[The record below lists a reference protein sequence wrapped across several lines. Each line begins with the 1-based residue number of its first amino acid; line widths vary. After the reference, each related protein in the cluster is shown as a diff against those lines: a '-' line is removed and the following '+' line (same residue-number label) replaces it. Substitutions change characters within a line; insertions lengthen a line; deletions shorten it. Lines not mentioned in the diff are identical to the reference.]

1 MNLTKDLLNCC
12 KSFIYFIQRVER
24 VSINPE
30 ILILRSIVLEK
41 DMEYLKEIALT
52 KVFHLHSYFNF

>member
-1 MNLTKDLLNCC
+1 MVCWLESNNPLLR
-12 KSFIYFIQRVER
+12 IQPQRVER
-24 VSINPE
+24 ISINPE